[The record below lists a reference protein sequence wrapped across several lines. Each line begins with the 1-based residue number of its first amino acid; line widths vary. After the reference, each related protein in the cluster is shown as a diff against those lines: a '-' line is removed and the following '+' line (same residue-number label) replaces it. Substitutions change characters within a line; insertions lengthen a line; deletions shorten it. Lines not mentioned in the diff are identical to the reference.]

1 MRISRIKLENWKNFR
16 QVDVELPE
24 RVFLVGPNASGK
36 SNFLDVFRFLRDLAR
51 AGGGLQKACWD
62 RGGVSKLRCLAA
74 RKYPDVVLS
83 VELAEGENKL
93 WRYELAFKQ
102 DNNRNPILKREVVHK
117 GDELVLQRPDDED
130 RHDPVRLSQ
139 TALEQINANVKFRP
153 VAKFFETVLYLHL
166 VPQIIRN
173 PGSLSE
179 NGGTLD
185 VYGHHFLERVAQT
198 AEKTRTA
205 RLRKIERALAV
216 AVPQLKEL
224 RLEKDVRGAPHL
236 VGLYEHWRP
245 KGAKQSEEQ
254 FSDGTL
260 RLLGLLWALQE
271 GDGPLMLEEPELS
284 LHSGVVRHLA
294 RLIYR
299 MQKAR
304 KRQVLVSTHS
314 TDLLSDTGISGDE
327 VLLLQPDREGTR
339 VTPSVQVAEIRAL
352 LQAGMPVS
360 DAVFPHTEPRNAAQ
374 LELFNS

>member
-93 WRYELAFKQ
+93 WRYELALTQ
-102 DNNRNPILKREVVHK
+102 DNNRNAILKREVVNQ
-117 GDELVLQRPDDED
+117 GNELVLQRPDDED
-130 RHDPVRLSQ
+130 RNDPVRLSQ

-173 PGSLSE
+173 PGGLSE

-198 AEKTRTA
+198 PEKTRTA

-224 RLEKDVRGAPHL
+224 RLEKDARGAPHL

-352 LQAGMPVS
+352 LQAGMPVA